1 MGAEIRFYK
10 TDCVVEGSGDI
21 AFVLNERPRSGALF
35 FAAGVSNS
43 RCIDEYEYYRE
54 KLRLEHSIHAA
65 NNSELSLFYFGTIS
79 SFFTTTRYT
88 KHKEEMEQ
96 LIKDTCNNYNII
108 RIGNITWGSNP
119 NTFINYI
126 RDKKAK
132 GEPVE
137 IRDEW
142 KYLISK
148 DELLLITDN
157 LPLTGKNEISV
168 FGKCKKVIDCL

>member
-1 MGAEIRFYK
+1 MIVGK
-10 TDCVVEGSGDI
+10 GDI
-21 AFVLNERPRSGALF
+21 ATALNDRPGALI
-35 FAAGVSNS
+35 FASGVSNS
-43 RCIDEYEYYRE
+43 NCIDEMEFNRE
-54 KLRLEHSIHAA
+54 QDLFYIHAIA
-65 NNSELSLFYFGTIS
+65 SLSYGITCCFYFSTLSIS
-79 SFFTTTRYT
+79 FKANRYT
-88 KHKEEMEQ
+88 QHKLAMEELVKHYFP
-96 LIKDTCNNYNII
+96 NYNII

-148 DELLLITDN
+148 EQLLLLTDN

>member
-1 MGAEIRFYK
+1 MIVGK
-10 TDCVVEGSGDI
+10 GDI
-21 AFVLNERPRSGALF
+21 ASVLNDREGAIF
-35 FAAGVSNS
+35 FASGVSNS
-43 RCIDEYEYYRE
+43 MCDSDKAFRKEFDMLMGFRGD
-54 KLRLEHSIHAA
+54 KR
-65 NNSELSLFYFGTIS
+65 SLFYFS
-79 SFFTTTRYT
+79 SIGLFFPPLSKYFW
-88 KHKEEMEQ
+88 HKKTMEHAVR
-96 LIKDTCNNYNII
+96 TCFKNHNII

-119 NTFINYI
+119 NTFMNYI

-148 DELLLITDN
+148 DELLLMTDN